1 MNKIAILLS
10 ATMVLVLMTVI
21 VTPTILASAKKSSEF
36 RQGARDG
43 AAQADSDI
51 KTKNHIDARPNHIP
65 CPPNSSADYC
75 AGFKGG
81 YSDEAELKSE

>member
-1 MNKIAILLS
+1 
-10 ATMVLVLMTVI
+10 MTVI

-36 RQGARDG
+36 RKGARDE
-43 AAQADSDI
+43 AAQADSDT

-81 YSDEAELKSE
+81 YSDEAALKNDL